1 MSEVLPAGWI
11 ASNLEQ
17 LAKSSGGGTPSKADA
32 AFWDEGSIPW
42 VSPKDM
48 KTFVI
53 SASEDQ
59 VTERALEQ
67 LTIIPRESVLI
78 VVRSGILSRT
88 LPVALTSTAVTVNQD
103 LRAFTPKTG
112 VSAKFLAWQLV
123 AMEQRVLAQCSK
135 HGTTVASI
143 EGPALSRFPISLAP
157 STEQSR
163 IVSKL
168 EELLSDLDAGVAEL
182 KAAQRKLALYRQSLL
197 KAAVEG
203 ALTADWRARNPPT
216 ETGAQLLER
225 ILQQRR
231 ARWEARQ
238 LAKFKEQ
245 GKAPSKNWHFKYPEP
260 AAADTAGL
268 PALPSG
274 WAWASIEQLGEVQ
287 LGRQRSPDKLKG
299 ESPKRYIRA
308 ANITEAGIDL
318 TDVLEMDFSESEQ
331 KTFTL
336 LPGDVILT
344 EASGSPAHVGRPA
357 IWRGS
362 KLDYCFQNTVLR
374 FTPCG
379 IGSEF
384 AFYSFLAMQKLGVFR
399 AIAGGVGI
407 NHLSAGKFSKLLVPL
422 PPEAEQV
429 VLVDAIA
436 TKLSLCDDQNALIS
450 HSLKQSAAQRKNILQ
465 AAFSGQLVPQDPS
478 DEPASV
484 LLARIR
490 AERAARAGNDSKTPK
505 SATRGRRKAAPSA

>member
-1 MSEVLPAGWI
+1 MR
-11 ASNLEQ
+11 
-17 LAKSSGGGTPSKADA
+17 
-32 AFWDEGSIPW
+32 SIPPSW
-42 VSPKDM
+42 VSASLIEFCARLVDGSHNPPKAVGVGKPM
-48 KTFVI
+48 L
-53 SASEDQ
+53 SARNINDFQILFDDYRLITNADFDVEHRR
-59 VTERALEQ
+59 TR
-67 LTIIPRESVLI
+67 IESGDVLI
-78 VVRSGILSRT
+78 TIVGTIGR
-88 LPVALTSTAVTVNQD
+88 TAVVPIGSPPFALQRSVAVIKPRRIDARYLAYALNTNDMQSWLADNAKGTAQKGVY
-103 LRAFTPKTG
+103 LKTLG
-112 VSAKFLAWQLV
+112 TACVPIAPLA
-123 AMEQRVLAQCSK
+123 
-135 HGTTVASI
+135 
-143 EGPALSRFPISLAP
+143 
-157 STEQSR
+157 EQSR
-163 IVSKL
+163 IVAKL
-168 EELLSDLDAGVAEL
+168 DELLSDLDAGVAEL

-203 ALTADWRARNPPT
+203 ALTADWRARNPST

-238 LAKFKEQ
+238 LAKFKDQ
-245 GKAPSKNWHFKYPEP
+245 GKAPSKDWHFKYPEP
-260 AAADTAGL
+260 AVADTAAL

-331 KTFTL
+331 KTFAL

-357 IWRGS
+357 IWRCS

-422 PPEAEQV
+422 PPEAEQA

-436 TKLSLCDDQNALIS
+436 TKLSLCDDQIALIS

-490 AERAARAGNDSKTPK
+490 AEQDARSGKTAP
-505 SATRGRRKAAPSA
+505 RRSRLTGKQVS